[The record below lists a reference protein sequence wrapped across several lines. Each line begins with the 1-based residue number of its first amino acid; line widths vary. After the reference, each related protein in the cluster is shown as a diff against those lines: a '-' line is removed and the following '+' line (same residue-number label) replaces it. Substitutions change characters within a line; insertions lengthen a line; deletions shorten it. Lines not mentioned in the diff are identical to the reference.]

1 MDDVEI
7 REKLLKCFS
16 AVFPDLNPVDIQ
28 SANIENTSGW
38 DSIAH
43 VTLLTL
49 VSEEFGVEVDFEKF
63 ESAISFSAF
72 LILIAETA
80 SPGCS

>member
-1 MDDVEI
+1 MDDAES

-16 AVFPDLNPVDIQ
+16 AVFPEMKPVEIE
-28 SANIENTSGW
+28 SANFENTSGW

-49 VSEEFGVEVDFEKF
+49 VSEEFDMEVDFEKF
-63 ESAISFSAF
+63 ETVNSFSGF
-72 LILIAETA
+72 LNLIVETA
-80 SPGCS
+80 SHGCS

>member
-1 MDDVEI
+1 MDDAII
-7 REKLLKCFS
+7 REKLSKCFS
-16 AVFPDLNPVDIQ
+16 VVFPELTPVEIE

-49 VSEEFGVEVDFEKF
+49 VSEEFQLDIDFDVFAKVE
-63 ESAISFSAF
+63 SFSAF
-72 LILIAETA
+72 AHLLNELV
-80 SPGCS
+80 S